1 MASYRKKLI
10 AATAIVAMAGS
21 GYLVY
26 SLFAAQAQNS
36 TLAQAPLNTQAQV
49 PPAFIMA
56 VDDSGSMTF
65 ETMFPGS
72 DGQGCTGS
80 GTSNPFYSSSGTL
93 RTTDGDGDGGTYSC
107 LFHHL
112 FPHPGHRIG
121 TNRYAIPPIGLFGF
135 ARSPAINPSYFNPA
149 TTYAPWLNY
158 DGTSYPQASITETLS
173 NPRSSTSPQ
182 FNMTALH
189 RDRVDDVDPAY
200 NTVASATYNAGT
212 FFPAGIIYARNGA
225 CGGLPSSGGT
235 ATFVTLGSN
244 VTLTANCTNIT
255 LRRPQA
261 GQPAADELFRV
272 PSGTTLPAGTTY
284 YRNADTACGGLAAAA
299 PTRRI
304 WVTLPA
310 AHTMTATCEVGIE
323 YFPATFYLPAAA
335 AAPANYRTGDAF
347 RPIVADACGAGCNLR
362 RYEIK
367 PANYTTT
374 AAYNAAIQNFANWF
388 SYYGNRNRAMIA
400 GMTTSLVSVQNMR
413 IGYFTINSGAR
424 DCGNTT
430 CYDSYSDVT
439 MRDMST
445 SSEKQAL
452 YNNIIALP
460 ASGSTPNRW
469 AVEHIGRQF
478 ERTDTG
484 APIQLSCQKNAGM
497 LFTDGFSNQNG
508 PARSNA
514 TGDGGMGIPFS
525 DNNAN
530 TLADIAAYYYNTNLR
545 PDLQA
550 GGVPVPE
557 ACPSSDPTLDCNSNP
572 HMNFYGVTLGA
583 RGNLFNPD
591 VEQNPYTTSAI
602 YSNWPSRQND
612 NPSTVDDIW
621 HATVNTRGDFIN
633 AKTPADI
640 TAAMRRVLAAVSAS
654 NSPSGSVAVTGARI
668 GTGSLTVTPKYEVAN
683 EGTDWFSELN
693 AQTVRL
699 NATTRVPEFV
709 PAWEA
714 SGRFPSHT
722 ARGIFFARGTAVLP
736 FDATNVSLADLCTKP
751 TSPDLY
757 PGMSRCTAAEITSLG
772 ASATLAN
779 AIDYLRGSDSH
790 EKVNSGPFRD
800 RTSIL
805 GDIVNSTPVVSS
817 PTDDY
822 GYSAL
827 GGTLGSGYR
836 TYLQTTKASR
846 RYMVYV
852 GANDG
857 MLHAFNGGLTKAM
870 AEAGLAPDA
879 AGGREEFAYIPATSL
894 GHMGNLLFPYNPTD
908 VGLKFQHRY
917 YVDGPLAVSDA
928 HYGGNWKTVLVGT
941 SGAGGRSVFALDVSN
956 PTSFGASDR
965 LWEIS
970 DLNLS
975 LSADVRANIGHV
987 LGRPVIV
994 PVKNT
999 SGAVT
1004 WKAIFGNGY
1013 ASANGRA
1020 VLFMVDIAT
1029 GTPNITMIQAQEA
1042 APGLSASSRNGLGNI
1057 VVVDRWGGPS
1067 LTLAGRDGYA
1077 DTVYAADQ
1085 QGALWKFDIR
1095 SATPANLT
1103 IPLFRTQEFD
1113 EASGRYRQ
1121 PIIGG
1126 LTATAG
1132 PGGGVMIYF
1141 GTGSFSFYDD
1151 PEDESVQSLYAV
1163 NDVVRGPVTATIALN
1178 TLVRYTVS
1186 TLAGTNRTVDRQTSP
1201 IGARGWY
1208 VDLPAG
1214 ERFVAYPEVAAG
1226 VVFMPTYAPD
1236 PRTAGCNTDGLN
1248 SLFGLN
1254 ARTGAAALS
1263 RARFGS
1269 PTGSARPP
1277 GTASIGLETRG
1288 TAPVKEVGVM
1298 AVPRLPPPPL
1308 TGGGSPPGPP
1318 PPPPPP
1324 PPEEGCWMMVTVAGA
1339 EPMYLPYPCGRQS
1352 WRQIQ

>member
-1 MASYRKKLI
+1 MASRRTKLLATIGI
-10 AATAIVAMAGS
+10 AAIAGS

-65 ETMFPGS
+65 ETMFPGP
-72 DGQGCTGS
+72 DGQGCWNTG
-80 GTSNPFYSSSGTL
+80 TVNPFYDAAGRL
-93 RTTDGDGDGGTYSC
+93 RTAGNCT
-107 LFHHL
+107 FHHL
-112 FPHPGHRIG
+112 LPYPGHRIG
-121 TNRYAIPPIGLFGF
+121 TNRYSIPPIDLFGF
-135 ARSPAINPSYFNPA
+135 ARSPVINPSYFNPA
-149 TTYAPWLNY
+149 TTYTPWLTY
-158 DGTSYPQASITETLS
+158 DGTPYAQASITATLS
-173 NPRSSTSPQ
+173 NPRNANSPQ

-189 RDRVDDVDPAY
+189 RDRVDDTDPGALE
-200 NTVASATYNAGT
+200 NTGQTYASGT
-212 FFPAGIIYARNGA
+212 FFPAGIIVRRNGA
-225 CGGLPSSGGT
+225 CGGLPNTGT
-235 ATFVTLGSN
+235 AWQTLASN
-244 VTLTANCTNIT
+244 VTLSANCNNVSI
-255 LRRPQA
+255 RRPQD
-261 GQPAADELFRV
+261 GQPATDELFRI

-284 YRNADTACGGLAAAA
+284 YRAADSACGGLAAAQ
-299 PTRRI
+299 PTQRI
-304 WVTLPA
+304 WVSLPSAVTL
-310 AHTMTATCEVGIE
+310 TATCEVGIE
-323 YFPATFYLPAAA
+323 YFPATFYLPAAD
-335 AAPANYRTGDAF
+335 AAPANYRTGDPY
-347 RPIVADACGAGCNLR
+347 RPIVNDACGAGCNLR

-413 IGYFTINSGAR
+413 VGYFTINSGAR
-424 DCGNTT
+424 NCGTNCTA
-430 CYDSYSDVT
+430 YDSYQDVT

-452 YNNIIALP
+452 YNSIIALP

-478 ERTDTG
+478 ERTGAG

-497 LFTDGFSNQNG
+497 LFTDGFSNQDG

-514 TGDGGMGIPFS
+514 TGDGGMGVPFA
-525 DNNAN
+525 DNFSN
-530 TLADIAAYYYNTNLR
+530 TMADIAAYYYNRNLR
-545 PDLQA
+545 PDLQT

-557 ACPSSDPTLDCNSNP
+557 SCPATGNSTDPTLDCNRNP

-583 RGNLFNPD
+583 RGTLFNPD
-591 VEQNPYTTSAI
+591 IEQNPYTDSTI

-612 NPSTVDDIW
+612 NTSTVDDIW
-621 HATVNTRGDFIN
+621 HATVNARGDFIN
-633 AKTPADI
+633 ARTPADI
-640 TAAMRRVLAAVSAS
+640 TAAMRQILAAVSATQ
-654 NSPSGSVAVTGARI
+654 SPSGSIAITGARI
-668 GTGSLTVTPKYEVAN
+668 GAGSLTVVPRYEVAN
-683 EGTDWFSELN
+683 EGTDWFSEIN
-693 AQTVRL
+693 AQVVRL
-699 NATTRVPEFV
+699 DPDTRVPQLQF
-709 PAWEA
+709 AWEA
-714 SGRFPSHT
+714 S
-722 ARGIFFARGTAVLP
+722 ARMPAHGVRSIFFARDNTVQPFTA
-736 FDATNVSLADLCTKP
+736 ANVTLANLCTKP
-751 TSPDLY
+751 TAPDLY
-757 PGMSRCTAAEITSLG
+757 PGMSRCTAAEISALG
-772 ASATLAN
+772 TDATLAN
-779 AIDYLRGSDSH
+779 AVNYLRGADTY
-790 EKVNSGPFRD
+790 EKESGGPFRD
-800 RTSIL
+800 RTNVL

-827 GGTLGSGYR
+827 GGTLGSTYR
-836 TYLQTTKASR
+836 TYLQTGKASR

-857 MLHAFNGGLTKAM
+857 MLHGFDGGLTKAM
-870 AEAGLAPDA
+870 VEGGQAPDTN
-879 AGGREEFAYIPATSL
+879 GGRETFAYIPTTAL

-928 HYGGNWKTVLVGT
+928 YYGAGWKTALVGT
-941 SGAGGRSVFALDVSN
+941 AGAGGRSVFALDVSN
-956 PTSFGASDR
+956 PASFGASSR

-970 DLNLS
+970 DLNS
-975 LSADVRANIGHV
+975 TLSAAVRGNIGHV
-987 LGRPVIV
+987 LGKPVIV
-994 PVKNT
+994 PVKT
-999 SGAVT
+999 TAGTVT

-1020 VLFMVDIAT
+1020 VLYMVDINT
-1029 GTPNITMIQAQEA
+1029 GTPNITMIEAQEVS
-1042 APGLSASSRNGLGNI
+1042 PGLSANSRNGLGNI
-1057 VVVDRWGGPS
+1057 VVVDRWTGPN
-1067 LTLAGRDGYA
+1067 LTLAGRDGFA

-1103 IPLFRTQEFD
+1103 VPLFKTQEFV
-1113 EASGRYRQ
+1113 EGGGRYRQ

-1132 PGGGVMIYF
+1132 PNGGVMIYF

-1151 PEDESVQSLYAV
+1151 PEDRSVQSLYAI
-1163 NDVVRGPVTATIALN
+1163 NDVVRGPVTATTALN
-1178 TLVRYTVS
+1178 TLVQYTVGGA
-1186 TLAGTNRTVDRQTSP
+1186 AGGNRTVERQTSP
-1201 IGARGWY
+1201 VGARGWY

-1214 ERFVAYPEVAAG
+1214 ERFVGYPEVAAG
-1226 VVFMPTYAPD
+1226 VVFMPTYYPD
-1236 PRTAGCNTDGLN
+1236 PETGACSTVGFN

-1254 ARTGAAALS
+1254 ARTGSAALS
-1263 RARFGS
+1263 RTRFGS
-1269 PTGSARPP
+1269 PTGESPP
-1277 GTASIGLETRG
+1277 LNTASVALDTGG

-1298 AVPRLPPPPL
+1298 AIPRQSPPPL
-1308 TGGGSPPGPP
+1308 VTGPP
-1318 PPPPPP
+1318 PAGPPAAPT
-1324 PPEEGCWMMVTVAGA
+1324 PPEEGCWMMVSVAGA
-1339 EPMYLPYPCGRQS
+1339 QAMYLPYPCGRQS